1 MKKKYVIFVVLIILI
16 LIFISGLYLLKKE
29 SQNEPKQEKKTEEVK
44 KEEPKISKLSLIMV
58 GDALL
63 HGSVYRDAYK
73 NGVYNFDSQLEYIKP
88 IVQNY
93 DLAFYNQESI
103 LGGTELGLSDY
114 PAFNSPQEFGD
125 AMVNSGF
132 NLVSLANNHT
142 MDRGEKAVLNS
153 CEYWKSKE
161 NVLAAGSYCSKE
173 DSEAIQIREKNGIK
187 YTMLAYT
194 YGTNGISVPQG
205 KEYLVNLYSDEKA
218 KSDIEKVRDKV
229 DLLIVSMH
237 WGTEYQAEPT
247 EEQKR
252 EAEYQAEPTEEQKR
266 EAEYLSSLGVDIIIG
281 THPHIIEPITYI
293 NNTLVIYSLGNFISA
308 QSTNNDYNTM
318 VELMTSV
325 DIIKEEKDGQT
336 SIKLDNLNNE
346 LLFNYYK
353 KGSKW
358 TDFKVIPFSQMN
370 SSYNSDYQRL
380 YNKYSAVVRMYNKDI
395 PVNPLPEA

>member
-1 MKKKYVIFVVLIILI
+1 MKRKYVIFVVLIV

-29 SQNEPKQEKKTEEVK
+29 SQNEPKRQEKNEEVQ
-44 KEEPKISKLSLIMV
+44 KEETKTSKLSLIMV

-114 PAFNSPQEFGD
+114 PTFNSPWEFGD
-125 AMVNSGF
+125 AMINSGF

-161 NVLAAGSYCSKE
+161 DVLAVGSYCSKE

-187 YTMLAYT
+187 YTLLAYT

-205 KEYLVNLYSDEKA
+205 KEYLVNLYSDEKV
-218 KSDIEKVRDKV
+218 KNDIAKVRDKV

-237 WGTEYQAEPT
+237 WGTEYRT
-247 EEQKR
+247 
-252 EAEYQAEPTEEQKR
+252 EPTEEQKR

-293 NNTLVIYSLGNFISA
+293 NDTLVIYSLGNFISA

-336 SIKLDNLNNE
+336 TIKLDNLNNE

-358 TDFKVIPFSQMN
+358 TDFKVVPFSQMN

-380 YNKYSAVVRMYNKDI
+380 YNKYSAVVKMYNEDI
-395 PVNPLPEA
+395 PINPLPEA

>member
-1 MKKKYVIFVVLIILI
+1 MKKKYVIFVVLIVF
-16 LIFISGLYLLKKE
+16 IFISGLYLLKKE
-29 SQNEPKQEKKTEEVK
+29 YQNEPKQEAKEKNVEVK
-44 KEEPKISKLSLIMV
+44 KENTKTSKLSLIMV

-103 LGGTELGLSDY
+103 LGGAELGLSDY
-114 PAFNSPQEFGD
+114 PTFNSPWEFGD
-125 AMVNSGF
+125 AMINSGF

-161 NVLAAGSYCSKE
+161 DVLAVGSYCSKE

-187 YTMLAYT
+187 YTLLAYT

-205 KEYLVNLYSDEKA
+205 KEYLVNLYSDEKV
-218 KSDIEKVRDKV
+218 KNDIAKVRDKV

-237 WGTEYQAEPT
+237 WGTEYRT
-247 EEQKR
+247 
-252 EAEYQAEPTEEQKR
+252 EPTEEQKR

-281 THPHIIEPITYI
+281 THPHVIEPITYI
-293 NNTLVIYSLGNFISA
+293 NDTLVIYSLGNFISA

-325 DIIKEEKDGQT
+325 DIIKEEKNGQAT
-336 SIKLDNLNNE
+336 IKLDNLNNE
-346 LLFNYYK
+346 LLYNYYK
-353 KGSKW
+353 KGSRW

-370 SSYNSDYQRL
+370 SNYNSDYQRL
-380 YNKYSAVVRMYNKDI
+380 YNKYSEIVRMYNKDI
-395 PVNPLPEA
+395 PINPLPEA